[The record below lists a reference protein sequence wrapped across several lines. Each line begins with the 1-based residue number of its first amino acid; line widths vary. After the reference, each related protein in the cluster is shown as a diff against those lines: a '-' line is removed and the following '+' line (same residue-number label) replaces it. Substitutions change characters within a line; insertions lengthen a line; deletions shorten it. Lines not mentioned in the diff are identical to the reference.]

1 MLEARIPLGALIRM
15 DRLTGSQ
22 ARAARAML
30 MWSVR
35 QLAQQCAISES
46 SIRRIEAGFD
56 RPEKVSLETLI
67 KLHDFYVGRG
77 FTFFRDER
85 GAAVAWQRKERR
97 SGADR
102 RGGDGSD
109 GVETRAARE
118 DGGEMRT

>member
-1 MLEARIPLGALIRM
+1 MLEAQLHFGVIVRM

-46 SIRRIEAGFD
+46 SIRRIEAAFD
-56 RPEKVSLETLI
+56 HPEKVSFETLT

-85 GAAVAWQRKERR
+85 GAAVAWRR
-97 SGADR
+97 QDR
-102 RGGDGSD
+102 RTGNDRRDGGSGEI
-109 GVETRAARE
+109 ETRAA
-118 DGGEMRT
+118 GVVGEMRA